1 MNKKTWRDFE
11 RIDGGKTPNKTT
23 WRKYFKNQPKDSS
36 KIIAGKYYAR
46 PNYSIKNDKVK
57 DEKSR
62 LRKLGYSVRTVKK
75 GKFTTIFRRPNFEK
89 SRKKK
94 N

>member
-1 MNKKTWRDFE
+1 MKTWRDIEKF
-11 RIDGGKTPNKTT
+11 DGKTINKTQ
-23 WRKYFKNQPKDSS
+23 WKKRFKQKPSDSS
-36 KIIAGKYYAR
+36 KKFNGKIYAR
-46 PNYSIKNDKVK
+46 PNYSIRNDKVN

-62 LRKLGYSVRTVKK
+62 LRKLGYSVRTVKE